1 MISLFIKKEKYK
13 IGIDGRPLTEK
24 RAGIGNY
31 TYEII
36 KNLNEIMRKEPD
48 ELEKAQIAEKNGNH
62 TAPINYY
69 KQAQLRELEADKF
82 ELSTKKKEEPKE
94 SAWAK
99 IGKAIGEGAKSIAT
113 QTAESF
119 AKSAAEELI
128 RNAAK

>member
-1 MISLFIKKEKYK
+1 MSLS
-13 IGIDGRPLTEK
+13 
-24 RAGIGNY
+24 
-31 TYEII
+31 EII
-36 KNLNEIMRKEPD
+36 NWRCVITIFFSNLS
-48 ELEKAQIAEKNGNH
+48 L
-62 TAPINYY
+62 
-69 KQAQLRELEADKF
+69 
-82 ELSTKKKEEPKE
+82 KKEEPKE

>member
-1 MISLFIKKEKYK
+1 MVSGISNISFQ
-13 IGIDGRPLTEK
+13 
-24 RAGIGNY
+24 
-31 TYEII
+31 
-36 KNLNEIMRKEPD
+36 
-48 ELEKAQIAEKNGNH
+48 AQIAEKNGNH

-69 KQAQLRELEADKF
+69 KQAQLREADKF

>member
-1 MISLFIKKEKYK
+1 MVSGISTISFQAK
-13 IGIDGRPLTEK
+13 
-24 RAGIGNY
+24 
-31 TYEII
+31 
-36 KNLNEIMRKEPD
+36 
-48 ELEKAQIAEKNGNH
+48 IAEKNGNH

-82 ELSTKKKEEPKE
+82 ELSTRKEAPKE

-99 IGKAIGEGAKSIAT
+99 FAKSIGESAKSIAT